1 MSHYATIQAVSS
13 AAVSRPAPRQAEGS
27 VLRTVLA
34 VLAAVMLVLVLC
46 FGWVEA
52 QGWTERGLDRA
63 AGVPVAA
70 LVGAAQPS
78 VS

>member
-1 MSHYATIQAVSS
+1 MSHYATIQAVSP
-13 AAVSRPAPRQAEGS
+13 ATVSRPAPVRAAGS
-27 VLRTVLA
+27 VLPTVFA

-46 FGWVEA
+46 FGWVAA

-70 LVGAAQPS
+70 LVAAQPLAS
-78 VS
+78 

>member
-1 MSHYATIQAVSS
+1 MSHYATIQAVSPV
-13 AAVSRPAPRQAEGS
+13 AVSRPAPVRAAGS
-27 VLRTVLA
+27 VLPTVFA

-46 FGWVEA
+46 FSWVEA

-70 LVGAAQPS
+70 LIAAQPLAS
-78 VS
+78 